1 MHDLEKHSLK
11 ITAVTKCQTFVM
23 NQAGSACTKHKRFR
37 LLPNPIAQ
45 YIRKSYYGYKIKM
58 ESYFKM
64 VSQISKITAVTKL
77 AIEGVLKGLELPKG
91 HVLVK
96 QNTVCN
102 YFYFIEK
109 GLTRTY
115 YYKDG
120 KDVTDWISDENS
132 FAVSIISFITRQP
145 DRRTIELLEPSTLWA
160 MHHDDFENLCRQYHD
175 FERLG
180 RFLCASGIVQLQ
192 KKFDDLHFAT
202 ASERYQTLMQT
213 NPSFIQRVPLGMI
226 ASYLGITQETL
237 SRIRS
242 KTF

>member
-1 MHDLEKHSLK
+1 
-11 ITAVTKCQTFVM
+11 
-23 NQAGSACTKHKRFR
+23 
-37 LLPNPIAQ
+37 
-45 YIRKSYYGYKIKM
+45 M
-58 ESYFKM
+58 ESDFKM
-64 VSQISKITAVTKL
+64 VSQNSKLNPVTKL
-77 AIEGVLKGLELPKG
+77 AIEGVLKELEWPRG
-91 HVLVK
+91 HILVK
-96 QNTVCN
+96 QDTVCN
-102 YFYFIEK
+102 YFYFIER

-120 KDVTDWISDENS
+120 KDVTDWISDKNS

-145 DRRTIELLEPSTLWA
+145 DRRIIELLEPSILWA
-160 MHHDDFENLCRQYHD
+160 MHYEDFENLCKEYHD

-180 RFLCASGIVQLQ
+180 RFLCATGIVQLQ
-192 KKFDDLHFAT
+192 RKFDDLHFAT

-213 NPSFIQRVPLGMI
+213 NPTYIQRVPLGMI